1 MTTIVK
7 AFILKRSSFKS
18 QRRSLTIMLFIL
30 KSTCRRNKKVICQLK
45 FVKREPLLWT
55 KERELKNIFLHLR
68 SALLTLSYLRLEW
81 TPNTGTRWST
91 GSTPSSN
98 LVVLWQRDKLETRSM
113 INTYRHL
120 TFYRHSLRQLIR
132 FFTKMTEMR
141 IWRRES
147 RRSTLTYL
155 LQSICPLSLDRLE
168 IILFCLSGLK
178 KLAFSK
184 PKKELPFF

>member
-7 AFILKRSSFKS
+7 AFTLKRFSLKS
-18 QRRSLTIMLFIL
+18 QRKSSTIMLVIL

-45 FVKREPLLWT
+45 FVNRELLLLT

-68 SALLTLSYLRLEW
+68 SVLLTSSCLRLEW

-91 GSTPSSN
+91 GSTPSSS
-98 LVVLWQRDKLETRSM
+98 LVVLWQMDRWGTRSM

-132 FFTKMTEMR
+132 CFMKMTEMR

-155 LQSICPLSLDRLE
+155 LQSICPLFLDRLE
-168 IILFCLSGLK
+168 ITLFCLSGLK
-178 KLAFSK
+178 KLVFSK